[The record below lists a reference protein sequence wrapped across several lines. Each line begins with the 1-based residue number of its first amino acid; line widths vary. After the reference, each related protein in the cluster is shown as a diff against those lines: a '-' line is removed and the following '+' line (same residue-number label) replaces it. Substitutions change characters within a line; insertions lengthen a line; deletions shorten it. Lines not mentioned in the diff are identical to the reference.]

1 MPLGT
6 QSVDQSCADPE
17 NSISGDPEF
26 FYSSKYLTEDS
37 TNLTREAIGPESN
50 CRSRRTV
57 PVFLSNDLA
66 TYEQSGD
73 PTPCAPLSLPCQYE
87 QEKAR

>member
-26 FYSSKYLTEDS
+26 FYSSKHLTEDS
-37 TNLTREAIGPESN
+37 TNLTQEAIGPESN
-50 CRSRRTV
+50 CLSRRSV

-66 TYEQSGD
+66 TYEHSGD
-73 PTPCAPLSLPCQYE
+73 PNPLCPSVTPMPV
-87 QEKAR
+87 